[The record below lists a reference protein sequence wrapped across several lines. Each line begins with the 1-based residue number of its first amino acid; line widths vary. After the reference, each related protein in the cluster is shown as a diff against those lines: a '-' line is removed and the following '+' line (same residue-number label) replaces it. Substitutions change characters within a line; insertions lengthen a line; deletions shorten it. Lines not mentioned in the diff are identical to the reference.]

1 LPGSE
6 RKTLIEVSAKAGN
19 ATAVDVNAAKN
30 AAALKCLKFMLSS
43 KASQ

>member
-6 RKTLIEVSAKAGN
+6 RKTLIVVSAKAGN
-19 ATAVDVNAAKN
+19 ATVVDAKTAKKAAV
-30 AAALKCLKFMLSS
+30 LKCLKLMLSS